1 MCGRYALHNHPT
13 IIALQFWLKEYSQE
27 IKPRYNIAPGTQV
40 LAVLEEA
47 GLPRSAEMLKW
58 GLVPFWAKDPKIGYK
73 MSNARA
79 ETVDEKP
86 AYRSA
91 FKARRCILPASG
103 FYEWK
108 STGARK
114 QPYFICPS
122 GKGLFGFAGLYE
134 HWKGGNDEIHS
145 CAIIT
150 TEANSLMRT
159 IHDRMPVILHEE
171 DYARWLDPGNQNVS
185 EMRAL
190 LKPFDSGLMRAYPV
204 STRVNNAR
212 NDGAELLEPVESS

>member
-13 IIALQFWLKEYSQE
+13 IIALQFWLKEYPQE

-40 LAVLEEA
+40 LAVKDEA
-47 GLPRSAEMLKW
+47 GHPRRAIMLQW

-79 ETVDEKP
+79 ETVAEKP
-86 AYRSA
+86 AFRSA
-91 FKARRCILPASG
+91 FKARRCIIPASG
-103 FYEWK
+103 FYEWRRA
-108 STGARK
+108 GGPK
-114 QPYFICPS
+114 QPYFVRPA
-122 GKGLFGFAGLYE
+122 GEGLFGFAGLYE
-134 HWKGGNDEIHS
+134 HWNGPDKEIDS

-150 TEANSLMRT
+150 TEANELMQT

-171 DYARWLDPGNQNVS
+171 DYSAWLDPGKQNAS
-185 EMRAL
+185 ELQTL
-190 LKPFDSGLMRAYPV
+190 LKPFDSELMRAYPV

-212 NDGAELLEPVESS
+212 NDSVELLEPVENS